1 MNTHIKT
8 TSDRIIDVLF
18 YVILTLVGLMTL
30 FPMYYVVIMSITP
43 LQETV
48 RNGGFVLFPKEVTL
62 SAYKAIF
69 DSPRL
74 PQSLKVTTTITVVG
88 TFLNLVFTMLLAY
101 PLSRKN
107 MPGRKLCLFL
117 IVFTMVFSG
126 GLIPSYLVVK
136 EFGLLDSIWALI
148 IPSLI
153 STFNL
158 LITKTFFENL
168 SIEIQEAAKI
178 DGCNDLQTL
187 YLIIL
192 PLSKAIIATIGLFYA
207 VAHWNEFFAGI
218 MFLTSEKLYPLQ
230 VILRD
235 MLQQPNMSTEMMS
248 QVQGLEA
255 ELPPLAIRMAMVI
268 ATTLP
273 ILLVYPFVQKYFT
286 KGVMLGAI
294 KG

>member
-1 MNTHIKT
+1 MNTQIKT
-8 TSDRIIDVLF
+8 TGDRLVDALF
-18 YVILTLVGLMTL
+18 YTILTLIGLATL

-43 LQETV
+43 LKETI
-48 RNGGFVLFPKEVTL
+48 RNGGFVLFPSEVTF
-62 SAYKAIF
+62 SAYRAIF
-69 DSPRL
+69 ESPRL
-74 PQSLKVTTTITVVG
+74 PQSLKITTLITVLG
-88 TFLNLVFTMLLAY
+88 TFLNLVFTLLLAY
-101 PLSRKN
+101 PLSRKQ

-117 IVFTMVFSG
+117 IVFTMVFNG
-126 GLIPSYLVVK
+126 GLIPNYLVVK

-153 STFNL
+153 ATFNL
-158 LITKTFFENL
+158 LIAKTFFENM

-187 YLIIL
+187 FWVVL

-218 MFLTSEKLYPLQ
+218 MFITNDKLYPLQ

-235 MLQQPNMSTEMMS
+235 MLQQPNMSVEMMS

-255 ELPPLAIRMAMVI
+255 ELPPFSIRMAMVV

-273 ILLVYPFVQKYFT
+273 ILFVYPFVQKYFT

>member
-1 MNTHIKT
+1 MNTQIKT
-8 TSDRIIDVLF
+8 TGDRLIDALF
-18 YVILTLVGLMTL
+18 YTILTLIGLATL

-43 LQETV
+43 LKETI
-48 RNGGFVLFPKEVTL
+48 RNGGFVLFPSEVTF
-62 SAYKAIF
+62 SAYRAIF
-69 DSPRL
+69 ESPRL
-74 PQSLKVTTTITVVG
+74 PQSLKITTLITVLG
-88 TFLNLVFTMLLAY
+88 TFLNLVFTLLLAY
-101 PLSRKN
+101 PLSRKQ

-117 IVFTMVFSG
+117 IVFTMVFNG
-126 GLIPSYLVVK
+126 GLIPNYLVVK

-153 STFNL
+153 ATFNL
-158 LITKTFFENL
+158 LIAKTFFENM

-187 YLIIL
+187 FWVVL

-218 MFLTSEKLYPLQ
+218 MFITNDKLYPLQ

-235 MLQQPNMSTEMMS
+235 MLQQPNMSVEMMS

-255 ELPPLAIRMAMVI
+255 ELPPFSIRMAMVV

-273 ILLVYPFVQKYFT
+273 ILFVYPFVQKYFT